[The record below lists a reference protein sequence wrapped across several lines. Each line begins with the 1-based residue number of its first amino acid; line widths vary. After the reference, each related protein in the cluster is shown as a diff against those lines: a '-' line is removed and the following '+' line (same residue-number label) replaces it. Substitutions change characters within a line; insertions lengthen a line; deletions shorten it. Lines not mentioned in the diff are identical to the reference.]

1 MLKNK
6 QLEGRKFRRQ
16 HSIDNFIVDF
26 YCTEEK
32 LIIELD
38 GEVHNSIMA
47 KTKDNERD
55 ELNRFFDLETL
66 DKTRIKM
73 VPIIENPD
81 FYSTLNKKGI
91 PEPMDLTTA
100 SGITYIDTV
109 LISERYLTHQSQWLP
124 LIFHELVHIVQYEV
138 LGVQKFMEQ
147 YVFGWADH
155 GFSYAS
161 IPMENDAFDL
171 AAKYESNTRHGF
183 SVINEVR
190 LRLTERNK
198 K

>member
-1 MLKNK
+1 MKVDKPFENVITFL
-6 QLEGRKFRRQ
+6 
-16 HSIDNFIVDF
+16 IDNAIIWAESQRDR
-26 YCTEEK
+26 YRSTSRK
-32 LIIELD
+32 LE
-38 GEVHNSIMA
+38 
-47 KTKDNERD
+47 DNERD
-55 ELNRFFDLETL
+55 ELKRFFGPETL
-66 DKTRIKM
+66 HKTRIKM

-81 FYSTLNKKGI
+81 FYSSLNKMEI

-109 LISERYLTHQSQWLP
+109 LISERYLIHQSQWLP

-161 IPMENDAFDL
+161 IPMEKDAFDL

-190 LRLTERNK
+190 HRLAERNEK
-198 K
+198 

>member
-1 MLKNK
+1 MKVDRPFENVITFLIDNATIWAES
-6 QLEGRKFRRQ
+6 QRDRYRSTGRKL
-16 HSIDNFIVDF
+16 
-26 YCTEEK
+26 E
-32 LIIELD
+32 
-38 GEVHNSIMA
+38 
-47 KTKDNERD
+47 DNEKD
-55 ELNRFFDLETL
+55 EFKRFFGPETL
-66 DKTRIKM
+66 DKIRIKM

-100 SGITYIDTV
+100 AGITYIDTV
-109 LISERYLTHQSQWLP
+109 LISERYLTNQSQWLP

-147 YVFGWADH
+147 YVFGWANH

-161 IPMENDAFDL
+161 IPLENDAFDL
-171 AAKYESNTRHGF
+171 AAKYESNTSHGF

-190 LRLTERNK
+190 LRLAERNEK
-198 K
+198 